1 MATFTAIGR
10 LLIQSV
16 IQYKGYKI
24 DGESILMYM
33 SVCESLGT
41 VYLDGRLGSIFEVA
55 RIKGKIFD
63 TIEEAEAHGLEL
75 AREWVDNLMKSSFS
89 S

>member
-10 LLIQSV
+10 PLRLV
-16 IQYKGYKI
+16 IRYKGYNV
-24 DGESILMYM
+24 DGESISMFM
-33 SVCESLGT
+33 SGCESLGL

-75 AREWVDNLMKSSFS
+75 ARNWVDRKCLGP
-89 S
+89 

>member
-10 LLIQSV
+10 PLRLV
-16 IQYKGYKI
+16 IRYKGYNI
-24 DGESILMYM
+24 DGESISMFM
-33 SVCESLGT
+33 SGCESLGL

-75 AREWVDNLMKSSFS
+75 ARNWVDRKCLEP
-89 S
+89 